1 MVRKREFSWETKS
14 VKPHTKDAKM
24 CAKNACL
31 IFNKIGVKY
40 YFSPEFTPFSER
52 IKILPHDVVRVRPDN
67 FSHPVSEPE
76 VKMH

>member
-40 YFSPEFTPFSER
+40 YFSPEF
-52 IKILPHDVVRVRPDN
+52 IV
-67 FSHPVSEPE
+67 
-76 VKMH
+76 